1 MLLVVDDLDDMRSA
15 VIIQLLSI
23 KKTHSFFLLFLEG
36 RRVKG
41 RQLCMVSESK
51 GLHSDRV
58 NSQVYYNGVC
68 PFFERFKFDF
78 AMAQGI
84 IVSVIEDL
92 HFSMRKIRI
101 EEFQNDLSN
110 RWLLMSLFNS
120 KKMF

>member
-78 AMAQGI
+78 A
-84 IVSVIEDL
+84 VSVTKNL
-92 HFSMRKIRI
+92 HCSMQKIGI

-110 RWLLMSLFNS
+110 HWLLVLLFNS
-120 KKMF
+120 EKMF